1 MYAFLDKREDPGV
14 LVFRFEDPD
23 AAPPALDGSGVGT
36 IPSVALFERRMGRPG
51 PFSAAALRY
60 GDSPASRASV
70 SDGFKRIFPGPDPDL
85 GGVHRLPDE
94 HPLAPQR
101 AEPALD
107 GRGRPRVR
115 DRCSWP

>member
-23 AAPPALDGSGVGT
+23 AAPRALDGSGVGT

-60 GDSPASRASV
+60 GASPASR
-70 SDGFKRIFPGPDPDL
+70 
-85 GGVHRLPDE
+85 RLNPSSSMMGT
-94 HPLAPQR
+94 PSSWAFCSF
-101 AEPALD
+101 EPAFSPAT
-107 GRGRPRVR
+107 R
-115 DRCSWP
+115 